1 MSDLIESLKEARAGL
16 RERDWRKTQSILHQI
31 FPASANS
38 KFIGDLLRAGLGAQ
52 KQGHIEQAE
61 LLFWLAIDIYD
72 VGRDENAEVLTAI
85 NLLAEMYKKSG
96 RSGDLQILSDKTF
109 MLVLGA
115 AEGLHRSIKSLTKQ
129 LADSERSAGAR

>member
-1 MSDLIESLKEARAGL
+1 
-16 RERDWRKTQSILHQI
+16 
-31 FPASANS
+31 
-38 KFIGDLLRAGLGAQ
+38 
-52 KQGHIEQAE
+52 
-61 LLFWLAIDIYD
+61 
-72 VGRDENAEVLTAI
+72 
-85 NLLAEMYKKSG
+85 MYKKSG

>member
-1 MSDLIESLKEARAGL
+1 MSDLIERLQEARAGL
-16 RERDWRKTQSILHQI
+16 RERDWRKTQSILREI
-31 FPASANS
+31 FPASTNS

-52 KQGHIEQAE
+52 KQGNIEQAE

-85 NLLAEMYKKSG
+85 NLLAEMYKKG
-96 RSGDLQILSDKTF
+96 ERSEDLQLLSDRTF

-129 LADSERSAGAR
+129 LADSERSAGPR